1 MGRDEKM
8 LDGLRL
14 RGSYTPLV
22 TPFREGEV
30 DLATY
35 ERLVEYQADGGSQG
49 VVVAGTSGEPSTLTL
64 GERNELLQV
73 AVSAAAGRIDVVAA
87 TGSQSHRETV
97 ELTEAAERI
106 GADAVLIVTPYYIK
120 PPQRGLAQY
129 FIDVGSRVDL
139 PVLMYH
145 IPGRAGVTIEIDT
158 LAEIADGLPN
168 FVGMKHASSD
178 LGLVTETILRLGSDI
193 RIFVGLE
200 ELSLPMLALGA
211 CGVMNAVGNLAPGP
225 VADLWQAVRE
235 GDLREAQRLHYA
247 LFELNRA
254 VFWDTNPIPI
264 KYMMSELGLIDGNE
278 HRLPMSPATPEL
290 EVRLDAL
297 LKQQKAMFDHVRKAT
312 P

>member
-1 MGRDEKM
+1 M

-14 RGSYTPLV
+14 RGSYTPLI

-35 ERLVEYQADGGSQG
+35 ERLVAYQADGGSQG
-49 VVVAGTSGEPSTLTL
+49 VVVAGTSGEPSTLTVV
-64 GERNELLQV
+64 ERSELLRV

-87 TGSQSHRETV
+87 TGSQSHHETV
-97 ELTEAAERI
+97 ELTAEAERL
-106 GADAVLIVTPYYIK
+106 GADAVLVVTPYYVK
-120 PPQRGLAQY
+120 PPQRGLARY

-145 IPGRAGVTIEIDT
+145 IPGRAGVTVEIDT
-158 LAEIADGLPN
+158 LAEIAEGLPT

-178 LGLVTETILRLGSDI
+178 LGLVTEALLRLGRDF

-225 VADLWQAVRE
+225 VAALWRAIRE
-235 GDLREAQRLHYA
+235 GDLQEAQRLHYA

-264 KYMMSELGLIDGNE
+264 KYMMSVLGLIDGNE
-278 HRLPMSPATPEL
+278 HRLPMAPAATEL

-297 LKQQKAMFDHVRKAT
+297 LEQQKAIFDQARKADL
-312 P
+312 